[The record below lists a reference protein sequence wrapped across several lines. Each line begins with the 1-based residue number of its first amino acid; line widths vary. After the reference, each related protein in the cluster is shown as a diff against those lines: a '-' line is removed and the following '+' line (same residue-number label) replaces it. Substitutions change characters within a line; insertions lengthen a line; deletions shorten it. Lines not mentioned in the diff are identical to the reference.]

1 MLHTK
6 DSLQLKDTCRL
17 RVKIQSNSNQKNAG
31 ATLIRQNR
39 LQAKNGEKKQIRSLY
54 NDKESVYQE
63 DITIVNISVPNIIAP
78 QYIKQ
83 TLMKLRGFP
92 AVSDGIE
99 SACNVGVPGFD
110 PWVGKIPWRRAW
122 QPTPVFLPGEFHGQR
137 SLAGYGPQGHRR
149 LCMTETE
156 GTQHALQN

>member
-54 NDKESVYQE
+54 NSKEGNSPKQKFQIFIHSILE
-63 DITIVNISVPNIIAP
+63 DLNKKKN
-78 QYIKQ
+78 Y
-83 TLMKLRGFP
+83 
-92 AVSDGIE
+92 
-99 SACNVGVPGFD
+99 
-110 PWVGKIPWRRAW
+110 
-122 QPTPVFLPGEFHGQR
+122 
-137 SLAGYGPQGHRR
+137 HRQKER
-149 LCMTETE
+149 
-156 GTQHALQN
+156 

>member
-6 DSLQLKDTCRL
+6 DSLWLKDTCRL

-78 QYIKQ
+78 
-83 TLMKLRGFP
+83 
-92 AVSDGIE
+92 
-99 SACNVGVPGFD
+99 
-110 PWVGKIPWRRAW
+110 
-122 QPTPVFLPGEFHGQR
+122 
-137 SLAGYGPQGHRR
+137 
-149 LCMTETE
+149 
-156 GTQHALQN
+156 